1 MTGKT
6 LLELSQT
13 QLVGAG
19 ISDATAGVLAE
30 AILELAV
37 RPAKPKEMKPKQ
49 PAPAPAAPAAKKE
62 EAKKEVEKEAKKEI
76 EKIPKREENAPQ
88 VKKEADPKDKVSSSS
103 EKPEKLLPPGW
114 VEEVNPQSGQTMY
127 KNTQTKETQ
136 AEAPKLTISDTPFFA
151 AMVRVSPLDSLL
163 DSTPDSFYVTLD
175 EAVKMARFKGGS
187 YGMLRECR
195 EKAEKMEK
203 KGFLKPL
210 GMTTEEA
217 AAIFV
222 YTYEGEGYKTINK
235 VLATRNI
242 DALFNL
248 RGYIFHLLNA
258 LRKLPRYTKKKV
270 LYRGIDGGS
279 VAWGEDNHAVGC
291 TLTWPAFTSTTAT
304 ERVIKDFVQYTL
316 KPVVFEIRGDF
327 NGCSISDFSFI
338 KDEDEILL
346 EPETTFVI
354 KEVKK
359 DFRFPKATRI
369 IVEVVKTE
377 PVIKELIENFSKNVA
392 KHNAAKGKK

>member
-1 MTGKT
+1 
-6 LLELSQT
+6 
-13 QLVGAG
+13 
-19 ISDATAGVLAE
+19 
-30 AILELAV
+30 
-37 RPAKPKEMKPKQ
+37 MKPKQ
-49 PAPAPAAPAAKKE
+49 PAPAASPVAPSPAAAAKKE
-62 EAKKEVEKEAKKEI
+62 KEKDKEEEGAKKEVAKKEVA
-76 EKIPKREENAPQ
+76 KSDENAHQ
-88 VKKEADPKDKVSSSS
+88 AKKEVDPKDKVSPSS

-114 VEEVNPQSGQTMY
+114 VEEVNPESGAKQYT
-127 KNTQTKETQ
+127 NTQTKETQ

-163 DSTPDSFYVTLD
+163 DSTPDNFYVTLD

-210 GMTTEEA
+210 GMSTEEA

-369 IVEVVKTE
+369 VVEVIKTE
-377 PVIKELIENFSKNVA
+377 PVIKELIDNFSKNVA